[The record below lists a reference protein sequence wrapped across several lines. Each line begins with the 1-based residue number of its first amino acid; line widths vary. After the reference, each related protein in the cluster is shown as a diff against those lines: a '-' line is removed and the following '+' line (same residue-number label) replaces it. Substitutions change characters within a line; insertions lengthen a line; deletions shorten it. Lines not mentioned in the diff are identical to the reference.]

1 MENKF
6 INKKIGKM
14 NINKA
19 KKVLKDAGYI
29 GIDCLFHKDDI
40 ISTSND
46 IAMPLDD
53 KQVQEVIEEIDRIFD
68 PQTKETYRHEAL
80 IDVSVNI
87 HKMKCL
93 NV

>member
-40 ISTSND
+40 I
-46 IAMPLDD
+46 
-53 KQVQEVIEEIDRIFD
+53 R
-68 PQTKETYRHEAL
+68 
-80 IDVSVNI
+80 
-87 HKMKCL
+87 
-93 NV
+93 